1 MGPSINEGT
10 YNGLVP
16 FTIAARIQFTG
27 TITHGM
33 SGGPAIT
40 ADGQV
45 VGVNVE
51 TFENGAG
58 LLVPVDRVAALLA
71 RTSAPGYQPPKDL
84 LADVGAQLVALQ
96 DRSLSA
102 LLADSTPMLALG
114 PFSVPSEPASY
125 LKCWGDATRHSDERR
140 YDFAKHI
147 CSTDARIKLSGDQFT
162 GYVYLNYYHY
172 SSDDLNPTNFYSLV
186 QTRFSSLD
194 GELDGDELEV
204 TNFACRTR
212 NVRTAPKDGTA
223 LTMRVATCL
232 RRYRHLPGLYDAV
245 THVAVLGRPK
255 NALLAVLILS
265 GVTNETA
272 QRLTARFVEHIR

>member
-1 MGPSINEGT
+1 MRRCRLGARSSVRCHIEASRCRSRCPCRTRPPPS
-10 YNGLVP
+10 
-16 FTIAARIQFTG
+16 
-27 TITHGM
+27 
-33 SGGPAIT
+33 
-40 ADGQV
+40 
-45 VGVNVE
+45 
-51 TFENGAG
+51 TF
-58 LLVPVDRVAALLA
+58 R
-71 RTSAPGYQPPKDL
+71 
-84 LADVGAQLVALQ
+84 
-96 DRSLSA
+96 
-102 LLADSTPMLALG
+102 
-114 PFSVPSEPASY
+114 
-125 LKCWGDATRHSDERR
+125 CWGDATRHSDERR